1 LIHRVEDGNT
11 LGEQGGS
18 LLGTFDLTDTG
29 LTQAG
34 SPLDAMAEGV
44 RPASH
49 RRGPLALGGQNPA
62 RLPALTD

>member
-1 LIHRVEDGNT
+1 MWLIVVAELIHRVEDGNT

-34 SPLDAMAEGV
+34 SPLDAMAEGTIRYV
-44 RPASH
+44 RHHIAEGRWH
-49 RRGPLALGGQNPA
+49 
-62 RLPALTD
+62 